1 MEKAILIK
9 AKAGLGNRI
18 LATLTGMTFGLLC
31 ERRIL
36 VDWADGAYAAPN
48 VNAFPRLFASPMVDD
63 QELDRHWLNVAPP
76 IWRGQLD
83 RQVVDLI
90 TQYDPRRFSDPT
102 IYRKYCCDLSTL
114 KHPEDIIIYWSYLP
128 KFQRIRRHFRGDL
141 SQYRNASEQHIIH
154 DLMAR
159 LLPLEK
165 TISDDIESFAQAEF
179 KTPMIGVHVRYTDI
193 QSPLK
198 PIHRAIAR
206 FRAEQPSAGIFL
218 ATDNRAIEDAFK
230 KQYPYVVVTPKW
242 LPYPGEQL
250 HYNTKNSDPQAS
262 AIEALKDIYLLSRTN
277 YLVYPGRSTFSY
289 LSRCLGDFSES
300 KVCNVERYSPDVRLR
315 QLGHRLV

>member
-1 MEKAILIK
+1 MEKTILIK

-18 LATLTGMTFGLLC
+18 LATLTGMTFGLFC
-31 ERRIL
+31 QRRIL

-48 VNAFPRLFASPMVDD
+48 VNAFPRLFASPIVASD
-63 QELDRHWLNVAPP
+63 ELDPQWLNVAPP
-76 IWRGQLD
+76 IWRGQVD
-83 RQVVDLI
+83 QQVVDLI
-90 TQYDPRRFSDPT
+90 TRHDPKRFSDPT

-114 KHPEDIIIYWSYLP
+114 QHPEDVIVFWSYLP
-128 KFQRIRRHFRGDL
+128 KFQRIRRHFRGDFA
-141 SQYRNASEQHIIH
+141 QYRNASEQRIIH

-159 LLPLEK
+159 FMPLRQQ
-165 TISDDIESFAQAEF
+165 ISDEIAAFAQAEF

-198 PIHRAIAR
+198 PIHRAIAK
-206 FRAEQPSAGIFL
+206 FHAEVPSAGIFL

-230 KQYPYVVVTPKW
+230 NQYPNVVVTPKW

-250 HYNTKNSDPQAS
+250 HYNTGNADPETS
-262 AIEALKDIYLLSRTN
+262 AIEALKDIYLLSRAN

-289 LSRCLGDFSES
+289 LSRCLGDFPES
-300 KVCNVERYSPDVRLR
+300 RVCNVERYSPGVRVR